1 MPVVC
6 SPKTDTLNAE
16 CLLHNPHVVCIT
28 ETWLDN
34 CISDNE
40 ISVPNYKII
49 RLDRSRHGGGV
60 AIYVDSMF
68 TYSILFTA
76 NPDFEC
82 VIASLCANNSKF
94 YVCFV
99 YRPPNSSISV
109 LDNLFTTLCSLN
121 VCSFSNFVMVGDF
134 NIDFSNQNHP
144 LFSKFHSIAS
154 SFLLYQVV
162 KDYTHINLSGN
173 HTTIDLAF
181 VSSLEL
187 LISCT
192 TVPPLSSSDH
202 LGFKLCFY
210 ITLPRHLLNCV
221 SKTVWCY
228 QEADFE
234 KANNFLSQLQWD
246 CLVNDQHGVDTSWMN
261 WYNHFTHTMSEC
273 IPKKRI
279 ISDNRPPW
287 ISDDILKAIRRRNR
301 LFAAYKKS
309 GNKYKLVE
317 YKYTRNAIVSA
328 IRVSKVKFFQKLHTA
343 DKKSFWKI
351 VKRLTNNCSTIPTL
365 IHN

>member
-1 MPVVC
+1 
-6 SPKTDTLNAE
+6 
-16 CLLHNPHVVCIT
+16 
-28 ETWLDN
+28 
-34 CISDNE
+34 
-40 ISVPNYKII
+40 
-49 RLDRSRHGGGV
+49 
-60 AIYVDSMF
+60 MF
-68 TYSILFTA
+68 TYRILFTG

-94 YVCFV
+94 YVCVV

-121 VCSFSNFVMVGDF
+121 VCSFSNLVMVGDF

-144 LFSKFHSIAS
+144 LFSKLHAIAS
-154 SFLLYQVV
+154 NFLLYQVV

-173 HTTIDLAF
+173 HTIIDLAF

-246 CLVNDQHGVDTSWMN
+246 SLVNDQHRVDTSWMN
-261 WYNHFTHTMSEC
+261 WYNHFTHAFPRKESLVT
-273 IPKKRI
+273 I
-279 ISDNRPPW
+279 ILLRP
-287 ISDDILKAIRRRNR
+287 
-301 LFAAYKKS
+301 
-309 GNKYKLVE
+309 
-317 YKYTRNAIVSA
+317 
-328 IRVSKVKFFQKLHTA
+328 
-343 DKKSFWKI
+343 
-351 VKRLTNNCSTIPTL
+351 
-365 IHN
+365 